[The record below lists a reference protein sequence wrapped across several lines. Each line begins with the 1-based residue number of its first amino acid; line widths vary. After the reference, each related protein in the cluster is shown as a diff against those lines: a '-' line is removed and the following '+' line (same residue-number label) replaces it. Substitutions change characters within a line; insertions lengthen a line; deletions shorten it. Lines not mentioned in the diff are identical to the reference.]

1 MPLDRAALLADR
13 RITGVAWCSRHTEL
27 IDAWLADL
35 FERSG
40 AAAAGAMALVAI
52 GGYGRS
58 ELCPHSDI
66 DVMLLHRGRGSVASV
81 ADRIW
86 YPIWDDELH
95 LGHSVTT
102 VKEALLLAADD
113 LDTAT
118 AVLSARHIAGDETLS
133 DQLASGAMKSWEK
146 RGKRWLTAL
155 AANVETRHVKAG
167 EAAFLLEPDLKEGR
181 GGMRDV
187 HSLVWAEAAHRILL
201 EADVSELSAAYSVL
215 LAARVE
221 LQRQTGRPSNVLV
234 LQEQPE
240 IAETLGYSGRDDLMA
255 AIAESARKIA
265 WTSDDAWRRVT
276 VALRT
281 PLRRARDLGRP
292 CGEGI
297 RLRDGEVALDEQ
309 AEGDNEKL
317 IADDTLL
324 ALRLAVAAAANRASI
339 ERQSLE
345 RLAASAP
352 ALPEPWPAEARSL
365 LAELLGSGSAAV
377 GVIEALDQRGVWERI
392 LPEWVTVRNRP
403 QHNAY
408 HRYTVDRHLLEAV
421 AQAARLADRTE
432 RPDLLALAALLH
444 DMGKACPGDHVPA
457 GVHLSHVITTRMGF
471 PPADVETVASLI
483 EHHLLLSE
491 VATSRD
497 LDEPATIERVA
508 EAVGSHSRLQLL
520 AALTEAD
527 SLATGSSAWGPW
539 KAELV
544 RQLVERVDHVLSG
557 GEAAG
562 IVVEAFPNDVQMGW
576 LTSGERRITTE
587 DRVVTVVDNDRPGLF
602 SRVAGILALHGL
614 DVLGAAAY
622 SSDEGRAL
630 AEFRV
635 MDPVRDETPWPR
647 IIADL
652 ERALDG
658 RLAVNARL
666 AERARTYRS
675 RRPLSGTPTVAA
687 VYFDNNASTTSTV
700 IDVHAPDRVGVLY
713 RITRAL
719 AELDLDIRFAKAQT
733 LGAEVIDSF
742 YVREGQGS
750 KLIEPLFLAE
760 VERAILHSV
769 AEEE

>member
-1 MPLDRAALLADR
+1 
-13 RITGVAWCSRHTEL
+13 
-27 IDAWLADL
+27 
-35 FERSG
+35 
-40 AAAAGAMALVAI
+40 MALVAI
-52 GGYGRS
+52 GGYGRG

-66 DVMLLHRGRGSVASV
+66 DVMLLHQSRDRVAAI

-95 LGHSVTT
+95 LGHRVSTVT
-102 VKEALLLAADD
+102 EALHLAAHD

-118 AVLSARHIAGDETLS
+118 ALLSARHIAGDEALS
-133 DQLASGAMKSWEK
+133 DQLAAAARRSWEK

-155 AANVETRHVKAG
+155 AANVNARHAKAG
-167 EAAFLLEPDLKEGR
+167 ETAFLLEPDLKEGR

-187 HSLVWAEAAHRILL
+187 HSLVWAEAAHRIVL
-201 EADVSELSAAYSVL
+201 EADVSELAGPYSVL
-215 LAARVE
+215 LAGRVE
-221 LQRQTGRPSNVLV
+221 LQRQTGRATNVLV
-234 LQEQPE
+234 LQEKPE
-240 IAETLGYSGRDDLMA
+240 LAEALGYSGRDELMA
-255 AIAESARKIA
+255 AIAEAARKIA
-265 WTSDDAWRRVT
+265 WTSDDAWRRVN
-276 VALRT
+276 VGLRST
-281 PLRRARDLGRP
+281 LGRGRDVGRP

-297 RLRDGEVALDEQ
+297 RRHDGEVALDD
-309 AEGDNEKL
+309 GWPV
-317 IADDTLL
+317 DDPLL
-324 ALRLAVAAAANRASI
+324 ALRLAVAAAANRVTI
-339 ERQSLE
+339 GRPSLE

-352 ALPEPWPAEARSL
+352 ALPEPWPAEARCLLTRL
-365 LAELLGSGSAAV
+365 LASGAPAV

-392 LPEWVTVRNRP
+392 LPEWLTVRNRP

-408 HRYTVDRHLLEAV
+408 HRYTVDRHLLETV
-421 AQAARLADRTE
+421 AQAARLVKCTD
-432 RPDLLALAALLH
+432 RPDLLLIAALLH

-457 GVHLSHVITTRMGF
+457 GAALAQTITTRMGF
-471 PPADVETVASLI
+471 PVPDVETVAALV

-497 LDEPATIERVA
+497 LDEPSTVERVA
-508 EAVGSHSRLQLL
+508 EAIESPARLHLL

-527 SLATGSSAWGPW
+527 SLATGPSAWSPW
-539 KAELV
+539 KAGLV
-544 RQLVERVDHVLSG
+544 GQLVERVDHVLDG

-562 IVVEAFPNDVQMGW
+562 IAVEAFPNEIQMDW
-576 LTSGERRITTE
+576 LEGSDRRITAE
-587 DRVVTVVDNDRPGLF
+587 DQVVTVVDDDRPGLF

-635 MDPVRDETPWPR
+635 IDPVRDETPWHR
-647 IIADL
+647 IVADL

-675 RRPLSGTPTVAA
+675 RPPLSGAAPVAA
-687 VYFDNNASTTSTV
+687 VHFDNDASINSTI

-719 AELDLDIRFAKAQT
+719 AELDLDIRSAKAQT

-742 YVREGQGS
+742 YVREARGT
-750 KLIEPLFLAE
+750 KLTEPRFLAE
-760 VERAILHSV
+760 VERAILHCV
-769 AEEE
+769 AEED